1 MVIIHKI
8 SLSNSYILPLAKS
21 VIFVYYVA
29 TIKNECV

>member
-8 SLSNSYILPLAKS
+8 SLYNSYILPLVKS
-21 VIFVYYVA
+21 VIFVYYVG